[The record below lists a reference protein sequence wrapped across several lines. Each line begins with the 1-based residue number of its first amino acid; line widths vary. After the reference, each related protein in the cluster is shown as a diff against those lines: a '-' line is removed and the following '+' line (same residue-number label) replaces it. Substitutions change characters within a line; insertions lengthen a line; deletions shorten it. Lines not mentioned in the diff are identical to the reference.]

1 MMRLLLLMAIV
12 LLIPFQAFGCEKC
25 EVVVDVIDGDTIVV
39 MQNGK
44 TKQVHLTS
52 VDAPQLKQPFGP
64 EAKSFTEG
72 MMLHHVATIRY
83 LDNNRAADIIASD
96 GQSLKWGLIRSGLA
110 WYPDNHR
117 KNALRNVSD
126 KVGKYERKARRG
138 RRGLWSQD
146 NPRPPWT
153 LHQGTETLSATMAS
167 LGNVTLGR
175 IIG

>member
-1 MMRLLLLMAIV
+1 MRFLLLLAFI
-12 LLIPFQAFGCEKC
+12 LIPFHAFACEKC
-25 EVVVDVIDGDTIVV
+25 EVVVSVIDGDTVVV

-44 TKQVHLTS
+44 TKQVHLIS
-52 VDAPQLKQPFGP
+52 VDAPQLNQPYGP
-64 EAKSFTEG
+64 EAKSFTEE
-72 MMLHHVATIRY
+72 MLLQHVATIRY
-83 LDNNRAADIIASD
+83 LDNNRATDIISSA

-126 KVGKYERKARRG
+126 KVGKYERNARRA
-138 RRGLWSQD
+138 RRGLWAQD
-146 NPRPPWT
+146 NPRPPWS
-153 LHQGTETLSATMAS
+153 LHQGTETLSETMAS